1 MLKGVATSFR
11 GLRLNM
17 SYRIKT
23 IGQICSS
30 GLILFLVSALL
41 PTQLMAEDP
50 QLEFTQV
57 SSLRSITDI
66 TNAGDNSHRLFLVEQ
81 GGRISIL
88 KNGETLAEPF
98 LDIAARVLS
107 GGERGLLS
115 LAFSPDYQSSGNF
128 YVWYTQPGGATVL
141 SRFGVTNDPDIAD
154 ASSEQVILIVPQPEP
169 NHNGGRLQFGPD
181 GMLYLG
187 LGDGGG
193 SNDPLQNGQN
203 GNTLLGKLIRIDV
216 DPVHGTYAVP
226 PDNPFLGNGSIK
238 NEIWALGLRNP
249 WKISFDTGT
258 GGLFI
263 ADVGQEALEE
273 VNFQPASSSGGEN
286 YGWSIMEGTECN
298 VSGCNPA
305 ALTLPVT
312 EYTHDDGCSITG
324 GEVYRGSSYPNLY
337 GAYLFGDYC
346 TGKLWS
352 LQNVNGNWI
361 TTLLADT
368 DFRIQTFG
376 LAEDG
381 SVYLANRSGG
391 VYLISDGEVK
401 PEGLE
406 MNAGFNDAW
415 YNPVTD
421 GQGFFITVFPSLGAV
436 SVAWFTYD
444 TEFPP
449 EDATANLGDPGHR
462 WITAIGPYADNQSVM
477 DIILTSGGIF
487 DTPTDVQRTD
497 PPGSDGTLTLTF
509 ESCKAGVIEYDIPS
523 INMMGSV
530 PIQRVAEDNIALCEA
545 LLSQPEGE

>member
-1 MLKGVATSFR
+1 MLKGIATSFR
-11 GLRLNM
+11 GSMLKM

-23 IGQICSS
+23 IRQICSL
-30 GLILFLVSALL
+30 GLMLILIGSLL
-41 PTQLMAEDP
+41 PAALKAEEV

-66 TNAGDNSHRLFLVEQ
+66 TNAGDNSNRLFMVAQ
-81 GGRISIL
+81 GGQISIL
-88 KNGETLAEPF
+88 RNGETLANPF
-98 LDIAARVLS
+98 LDITDRVLS

-115 LAFSPDYQSSGNF
+115 LAFSPVYKSSGNF

-141 SRFGVTNDPDIAD
+141 SRFKVSDDPDVANPD
-154 ASSEQVILIVPQPEP
+154 SEEIILIVPQPEP

-193 SNDPLQNGQN
+193 SNDPQGNGQK
-203 GNTLLGKLIRIDV
+203 GSTLLGKLIRIDV
-216 DPVHGTYAVP
+216 DPVHGSYAVP
-226 PDNPFLGNGSIK
+226 SDNPFLGNAGIRD
-238 NEIWALGLRNP
+238 EIWALGLRNP
-249 WKISFDTGT
+249 WRISFDPETGD
-258 GGLFI
+258 LFI

-273 VNFQPASSSGGEN
+273 VNFQSASSTGGEN

-298 VSGCNPA
+298 AANCNPSDF
-305 ALTLPVT
+305 TLPVT
-312 EYTHDDGCSITG
+312 EYTHADGCSITG
-324 GEVYRGSSYPNLY
+324 GEVYRGSAYPNLY
-337 GAYLFGDYC
+337 GSYLFADYC
-346 TGKLWS
+346 TGRVWGLK
-352 LQNVNGNWI
+352 NVDGNWL
-361 TTLLADT
+361 TTPLADT

-381 SVYLANRSGG
+381 SVYLTHRSGG

-415 YNPVTD
+415 YNPLTD
-421 GQGFFITVFPSLGAV
+421 GQGFFITVFPNLGAV
-436 SVAWFTYD
+436 SMAWFTYD
-444 TEFPP
+444 TELPP

-462 WITAIGPYADNQSVM
+462 WITGIGPYADNQAVI
-477 DIILTSGGIF
+477 DIILTSGGLF

-509 ESCKAGVIEYDIPS
+509 ESCTAGVVEYDIPS
-523 INMMGSV
+523 INMQGSV
-530 PIQRVAEDNIALCEA
+530 PIRRVAEDNVELCEV
-545 LLSQPEGE
+545 LLNQ